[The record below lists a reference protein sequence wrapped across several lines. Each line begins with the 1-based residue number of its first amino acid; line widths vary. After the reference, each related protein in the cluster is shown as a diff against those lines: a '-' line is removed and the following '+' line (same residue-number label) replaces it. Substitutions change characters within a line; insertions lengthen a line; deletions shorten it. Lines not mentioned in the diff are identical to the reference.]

1 MKKILFITLLLAAF
15 FVINANP
22 VDQQTAKAIG
32 AMFLNTSTKVKADM
46 SELKLVATYNMEQGN
61 AAFYVFNAKNGYVI
75 VSADDRAF
83 PILAYSD
90 EGVYD
95 ENNVPVQMQEY
106 LYDFV
111 EQIQYVV
118 SNNIDQDE
126 KTAQQWKLV
135 QTTGRMN
142 DNKNTAVVGPLLTTN
157 WGQGQYYNSLC
168 PADASALTGH
178 VAVGCVAVAMGQIMC
193 YHGKLTG
200 KPVNGNG
207 THGYTPEGYS
217 YQYVDYGATTYDWTN
232 MSDKLTNSS
241 TQEQKTAVATLLW
254 HCGVA
259 VDMMYGAGESGA
271 YSVNVPD
278 AMLNYFRYSDELSY
292 SYRDTCDDNIW
303 LARVKDCLNLN
314 RPIYYSGT
322 RLPSGGHAFVCDG
335 YDDQDLLHMNWG
347 WNGSS
352 NAYVAVDA
360 VNAGDKYYKYYN
372 LAIFNMH
379 PADDGVT
386 TNHTITLS
394 ANDNDYGTVS
404 GGCTVANGTDVTIT
418 ATPND
423 GYAFWYWSENGGV
436 VSTKA
441 NYTFKALYSRNLVA
455 VFGAPNSITV
465 NTSVLG
471 SGGTVSGS
479 GNYSYG
485 EEITVTASPSE
496 DYTFCYWLEGNNI
509 VSADASYTFTVTETR
524 SLVAR
529 FVPTADVCEV
539 IYEFADSY
547 GDGWQGNQL
556 VVTYEDTYTETMTLP
571 NGSFGSYSRNVVI
584 SGKVKLEWVL
594 GLYVNECSLC
604 LKHGYGDVF
613 YEKTTIGN
621 SGFTYEFNMN
631 CTSDSGINFLG
642 TNTTL
647 WRDATNWA
655 GGIKPTSTSI
665 VGIRGEVNVDQDVT
679 ITALN
684 IYDDVK
690 LTINAGITLTV
701 LGTIAEMPGATI
713 QIEDGGQLV
722 NATAGINGFAKKEVS
737 TWIAAPA
744 NYGWH
749 AISTPVDNVAFAYVK
764 NLTNATYNVYRYNE
778 AAMTWENSQNASN
791 LFNSFENGHGYL
803 YRRAAGET
811 LEFNGTFNTS
821 SVDYHLTYEAA
832 NDNLK
837 GFHLIGN
844 PYPHNI
850 YKGTGTAILNTY
862 LEDGFYTL
870 LPDGTWSA
878 GLDNTDAIKPCQA
891 ILVQAK
897 NTAADETLVIKKV
910 TTSGSAKEA
919 EKTIRFSVSNSQ
931 YEDVAYAIF
940 KDGGGL
946 NKIDHQNDEIQKLYI
961 NKDGS
966 DFAVADIDDVTKAFN
981 LNIKV
986 VTTGRYTLKVN
997 ADGDFSYLHLLDRYS
1012 GNDVDLLVDGDYEFV
1027 AAPSDNANR
1036 FIVRLEYSEG
1046 SETSDV
1052 FAYQNGD
1059 EIIVTGDGILQVYDV
1074 MGRMIATKYVNGRE
1088 TQNFV
1093 SLPTGVYIFKLNGK
1107 TQKIVIK

>member
-1 MKKILFITLLLAAF
+1 MKKSIFLTLLLAAF

-22 VDQQTAKAIG
+22 VDVDSAKEIG
-32 AMFLNTSTKVKADM
+32 AKFLKASTSVKTDE
-46 SELKLVATYNMEQGN
+46 SELQLVATYSMESGE
-61 AAFYVFNAKNGYVI
+61 AAFFVFNANKGFVI
-75 VSADDRAF
+75 VAADDCAT
-83 PILAYSD
+83 PILGYSD
-90 EGVYD
+90 EGVFD
-95 ENNVPVQMQEY
+95 VNNVPIQMQEY
-106 LYDFV
+106 LNDFV
-111 EQIQYVV
+111 GEIQYAV
-118 SNNIDQDE
+118 SNNITQDE
-126 KTAQQWKLV
+126 KTAGQWELV
-135 QTTGRMN
+135 KATGRMN
-142 DNKNTAVVGPLLTTN
+142 DKKNTPVVGPLLTAT

-168 PADASALTGH
+168 PADASASTGH

-241 TQEQKTAVATLLW
+241 SQEQKTAVATLLW

-271 YSVNVPD
+271 YSVDVPD
-278 AMLNYFRYSDELSY
+278 AMLNYFRYSNELSY
-292 SYRDTCDDNIW
+292 GYRDTCDNAIW
-303 LARVKDCLNLN
+303 LARVKDCLDLN

-352 NAYVAVDA
+352 NAWVAVDA
-360 VNAGDKYYKYYN
+360 VNAGERYYKYYN
-372 LAIFNMH
+372 FAIFNMH

-386 TNHTITLS
+386 TNHTITVS
-394 ANDNDYGTVS
+394 ANKDFYGSVS

-436 VSTKA
+436 VSTSA
-441 NYTFKALYSRNLVA
+441 THTFKAYYNRNLVA

-485 EEITVTASPSE
+485 EEIKVTASPSE

-529 FVPTADVCEV
+529 FMPTANVCEV

-584 SGKVKLEWVL
+584 SEKVRLEWVL

-621 SGFTYEFNMN
+621 SGFTHEFTMD
-631 CTSDSGINFLG
+631 CTSDSGINFLR
-642 TNTTL
+642 TYTTL
-647 WRDATNWA
+647 WSDATNWEDHN
-655 GGIKPTSTSI
+655 KPSSTSI

-690 LTINAGITLTV
+690 LTINAGKTLTV

-737 TWIAAPA
+737 TWIAAPV

-749 AISTPVDNVAFAYVK
+749 AISTPVDNVAFADVK

-778 AAMTWENSQNASN
+778 ATMTWENSQNASN
-791 LFNSFENGHGYL
+791 LFNSFENGRGYI

-811 LEFNGTFNTS
+811 LEFHGTFNTS

-850 YKGTGTAILNTY
+850 YKGDGTAILNTY
-862 LEDGFYTL
+862 LEDGYYTL
-870 LPDGTWSA
+870 LPNGTWSA
-878 GLDNTDAIKPCQA
+878 SLDNTDAIKPCQA

-897 NTAADETLVIKKV
+897 STAAGETLVIKKV
-910 TTSGSAKEA
+910 TDSGSAKDDV
-919 EKTIRFSVSNSQ
+919 KNIRFSVSNSQ

-940 KDGGGL
+940 KDGEGL
-946 NKIDHQNDEIQKLYI
+946 NKIEHQNDEIQKLYI

-966 DFAVADIDDVTKAFN
+966 DFAVADIDYATKEFN

-997 ADGDFSYLHLLDRYS
+997 ADGNFSYLHLLDRYS
-1012 GNDVDLLVDGDYEFV
+1012 GNDVDLLSDGEYSFIGS
-1027 AAPSDNANR
+1027 PSDAAER
-1036 FIVRLEYSEG
+1036 FIVKLSENAG
-1046 SETSDV
+1046 VADSFVYQSGADV
-1052 FAYQNGD
+1052 VVCG
-1059 EIIVTGDGILQVYDV
+1059 EGILQVFDV
-1074 MGRMIATKYVNGRE
+1074 TGRMISTRNVHGVE
-1088 TQNFV
+1088 TIRKPSQN
-1093 SLPTGVYIFKLNGK
+1093 GVYIFRLLGSEVK
-1107 TQKIVIK
+1107 TQKIVIE